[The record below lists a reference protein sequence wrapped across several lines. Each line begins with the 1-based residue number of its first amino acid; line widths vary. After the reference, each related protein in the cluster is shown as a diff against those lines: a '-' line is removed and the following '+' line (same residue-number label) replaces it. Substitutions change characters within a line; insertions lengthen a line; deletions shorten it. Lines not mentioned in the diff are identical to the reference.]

1 MVSMVTMMAQSTTI
15 PIDPAVR
22 DRLRSFGTA
31 GMTYSEILTAVLDKI
46 EMEKFLAEMQRIV
59 DDPETVWIAHDDIK
73 WD

>member
-1 MVSMVTMMAQSTTI
+1 MMAQTTTI

-31 GMTYSEILTAVLDKI
+31 GMTYSQILTKVLDQI
-46 EMEKFLAEMQRIV
+46 EMEKFFAEMQKEL
-59 DDPETVWIAHDDIK
+59 DDPDTVWVDFDDVK

>member
-1 MVSMVTMMAQSTTI
+1 MMAQTTTI

-31 GMTYSEILTAVLDKI
+31 GMTYSQILTKVLDQI
-46 EMEKFLAEMQRIV
+46 EMEKFFAEMQREL
-59 DDPETVWIAHDDIK
+59 DDPDTVWVDFDDVK